1 MDLEEILNIQRK
13 EKYNRKNPDKGFK
26 GQYKQDEYVYN
37 NFFAGQKNGTFLD
50 VGAHDGISLNNTF
63 FFEKMLGW
71 KGICFEPN
79 PDVFSI
85 LKLNRTAICLPIA
98 LSNVEGIAEFTKIT
112 GYSQTLSGLTKEYHP
127 NYTDRIKE
135 EAEEFKCNAEIINI
149 KTRTLNSVLEE
160 YNFTNIDFMSLDT
173 EGSELKVLTGLDF
186 NKFAVRVIAMENNYD
201 SQDHRLFMKE
211 RGYYLKERIAIDDIY
226 VKA

>member
-1 MDLEEILNIQRK
+1 MFNSQDNQDKYLEENI
-13 EKYNRKNPDKGFK
+13 FK
-26 GQYKQDEYVYN
+26 GY
-37 NFFAGQKNGTFLD
+37 KNGIFLD

-98 LSNVEGIAEFTKIT
+98 LSDVEGIAEFTKIT

-135 EAEEFKCNAEIINI
+135 EAEEFKCNAEIINV

-173 EGSELKVLTGLDF
+173 EGSELKVGLSDGR
-186 NKFAVRVIAMENNYD
+186 NILSSD
-201 SQDHRLFMKE
+201 I
-211 RGYYLKERIAIDDIY
+211 LKWLAI
-226 VKA
+226 